1 MSRAPRTPK
10 RRDPALA
17 AALRQAAE
25 CVAQRQWSTAEG
37 ICRFVLERQP
47 EDFDALGLLA
57 EACFAQ
63 SRSDEALRLYDR
75 AVELRPRDALL
86 RYNRATV
93 LASLRRFADALAEYD
108 CALAAGQRD
117 AATHINRGNMLQ
129 ALARYDE
136 ALRSFERALALAPAN
151 AGAQYN
157 RANVL
162 RLLARHEEAVA
173 GYDRALA
180 LDERLV
186 EALLN
191 RGIALGALGRHEE
204 AVASHDRAL
213 ALDPQCADAHF
224 NRGNALRALARD
236 EAALAS
242 YDRALA
248 LRPAHPDGHW
258 NRAWALLALGDF
270 ERGFAEHEWRWQST
284 EALLP
289 PQRSAAPRWLGDSD
303 PAGRTVLLVSEQGIG
318 DTLQFLRYVPLLA
331 QQGAIVLLDLP
342 RSLARLCEPYRR
354 WARIIAE
361 DEPILPHDLQ
371 CSMASLPLAFR
382 TTLQTIPP
390 APYLTADPS
399 LTVAWKTKLGRGSRG
414 PRVGLVWAGNPRQKS
429 EPRRG
434 VGLEL
439 CRPLFEVPGV
449 EWFSLQVGERAADLV
464 QLPPGSITDLS
475 GALGDF
481 ADTAAVIANLD
492 LVISSDTAAAHLAG
506 ALGRP
511 VWVLLMFA
519 PDWRWLRGRS
529 DSPWY
534 PGARLFRQPQPG
546 DWAGVIEQ
554 VKTALGQ
561 MVAER

>member
-1 MSRAPRTPK
+1 MSRTPRSPK

-25 CVAQRQWSTAEG
+25 CVAQRQWSAAEG
-37 ICRFVLERQP
+37 ICRFVLEQQP
-47 EDFDALGLLA
+47 QDFDGLCLLA

-63 SRSDEALRLYDR
+63 SRSDEALRCYDS
-75 AVELRPRDALL
+75 AVGMRPRDPLL

-93 LASLRRFADALAEYD
+93 LASQRRFADALAEYD
-108 CALAAGQRD
+108 AALAAGQRD

-129 ALARYDE
+129 ALGRHDA
-136 ALRSFERALALAPAN
+136 ALRGFERALALAPTD
-151 AGAQYN
+151 AGAHYN
-157 RANVL
+157 RANAL
-162 RLLARHEEAVA
+162 RLLARHEEALA
-173 GYDRALA
+173 AYDRALA
-180 LDERLV
+180 LDGRFV
-186 EALLN
+186 AALLN
-191 RGIALGALGRHEE
+191 RGIALAALGRHEE
-204 AVASHDRAL
+204 AVASYDRAL
-213 ALDPQCADAHF
+213 ALDAQCADAHF
-224 NRGNALRALARD
+224 NRGNALRALAQD

-248 LRPAHPDGHW
+248 IRPEHPDGHW
-258 NRAWALLALGDF
+258 NRAWALLALGDY
-270 ERGFAEHEWRWQST
+270 ERGLAEHEWRWQST

-303 PAGRTVLLVSEQGIG
+303 PSGRTVLLVSEQGIG

-331 QQGAIVLLDLP
+331 QRGANILLELP
-342 RSLARLCEPYRR
+342 RSLARLCEQYRNR
-354 WARIIAE
+354 ARILVE
-361 DEPILPHDLQ
+361 DEPVPPHELQ
-371 CSMASLPLAFR
+371 CSMASLPLAFG

-390 APYLTADPS
+390 APYLEADAA
-399 LTVAWKTKLGRGSRG
+399 LTERWRARLGARSAALRA
-414 PRVGLVWAGNPRQKS
+414 GLVWAGNPRQKS

-434 VGLEL
+434 IGLEP
-439 CRPLFEVPGV
+439 CRPLFEVPGLQ
-449 EWFSLQVGERAADLV
+449 WFSLQVGERAADLE
-464 QLPPGSITDLS
+464 QLQQGTIADLS

-492 LVISSDTAAAHLAG
+492 LVISTDTAAAHLAG

-534 PGARLFRQPQPG
+534 PSARLFRQPRPG

-554 VKTALGQ
+554 VRHELAQ
-561 MVAER
+561 MAAQR